1 MEYKQINPTLLPYAK
16 CHYCGI
22 KNFIPFGEFMYTPR
36 IPVKHVEVS
45 EEERFICDTC
55 MDLRR
60 SKIGD
65 QMLLY
70 AKLHPHKPMSSL
82 KETMVDRISYE
93 EELKEE

>member
-1 MEYKQINPTLLPYAK
+1 MEYKLINPTLLPYAK
-16 CHYCGI
+16 CYYSGI

>member
-1 MEYKQINPTLLPYAK
+1 M
-16 CHYCGI
+16 
-22 KNFIPFGEFMYTPR
+22 FTPR

-60 SKIGD
+60 SKIRD

-70 AKLHPHKPMSSL
+70 AKLHPHKLMSSL